1 MRRLAALTLLVT
13 MAAAPVA
20 AEPMTAGER
29 QRHILQIREIKA
41 HPGFPRKWPRR
52 SGPLVQ
58 EAS

>member
-41 HPGFPRKWPRR
+41 HPGFPRK
-52 SGPLVQ
+52 
-58 EAS
+58 